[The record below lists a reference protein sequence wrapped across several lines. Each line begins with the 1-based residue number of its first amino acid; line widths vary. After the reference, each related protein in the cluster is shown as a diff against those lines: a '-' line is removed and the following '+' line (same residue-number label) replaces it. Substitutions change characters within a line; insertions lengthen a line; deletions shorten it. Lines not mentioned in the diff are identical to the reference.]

1 MVNKALK
8 ILFIKILTPGLAHK
22 LCNQLD
28 DWLDWLIL
36 ANHEADYN
44 VCRLTRELKSLRIRP
59 VVFFK

>member
-36 ANHEADYN
+36 ANHRTDYII
-44 VCRLTRELKSLRIRP
+44 RKLIRKLKAW
-59 VVFFK
+59 